1 MNRGFFSLGSVII
14 IGWMVFYGCTATP
27 EKNNSVSIEASL
39 DTNQVTI
46 GDIVHL
52 TVEVGAISNQR
63 LLFSELNV
71 EHPIEI
77 RKKSILKEEN
87 KIQFQIVIWDTGSYM
102 IPGYSIGISHDKDST
117 LDFSLETN
125 PLKITVV
132 STLTG
137 DPQSTIKPI
146 KEPVPIVYPTP
157 WARIAQWSFFIFTI
171 LTLLFALSKRQN
183 FESFVPAHYENIQ
196 SPYSRAVER
205 LEKLGN
211 KLDDKTFYVNLSHIL
226 REFVEHSVFIKSLEM
241 TTEEII
247 VNKHTIPIDNAL
259 LAQWISLLSRSDQIK
274 YAREITSKNQ
284 RIEDINWSKEF
295 LKWAKIHWELT

>member
-14 IGWMVFYGCTATP
+14 IGWMIFYGCTATP
-27 EKNNSVSIEASL
+27 EKNNFVSIEASL

-46 GDIVHL
+46 GDVIHL
-52 TVEVGAISNQR
+52 TVEVKAISNQR

-71 EHPIEI
+71 EYPIEI
-77 RKKSILKEEN
+77 KEKSIIKEEN

-102 IPGYSIGISHDKDST
+102 IPSYSIGFSHDQDST

-125 PLKITVV
+125 PLEITVV
-132 STLTG
+132 SILAG
-137 DPQSTIKPI
+137 DSQSTIKPI

-171 LTLLFALSKRQN
+171 LILLFAWSKRQN
-183 FESFVPAHYENIQ
+183 FESFVPAHYDNIQ

-205 LEKLGN
+205 LEKLDN
-211 KLDDKTFYVNLSHIL
+211 KLNDKTFYVNLSHIL

-247 VNKHTIPIDNAL
+247 ANKHTIPIDNAL

-274 YAREITSKNQ
+274 YARDSTSKNQ

-295 LKWAKIHWELT
+295 LKWAKIHWELA

>member
-1 MNRGFFSLGSVII
+1 MKRRFFSLGSVII

-27 EKNNSVSIEASL
+27 KKNNSVSIEASL

-46 GDIVHL
+46 GDVIHL
-52 TVEVGAISNQR
+52 TVEVRAISNQR
-63 LLFSELNV
+63 LFFSDLNV
-71 EHPIEI
+71 EYPIEI
-77 RKKSILKEEN
+77 REKSTIKEEN

-102 IPGYSIGISHDKDST
+102 IPGYSIGISHVQDST
-117 LDFSLETN
+117 LDFSLETS
-125 PLKITVV
+125 PLEITVV

-137 DPQSTIKPI
+137 DLQSTIKPI

-157 WARIAQWSFFIFTI
+157 WPRIVQWSFFIFTI
-171 LTLLFALSKRQN
+171 LILLFAWSKRQN

-196 SPYSRAVER
+196 SPYSWAVER

-247 VNKHTIPIDNAL
+247 ANKHTIPIDNAL

-274 YAREITSKNQ
+274 YARDSTSKNQ

-295 LKWAKIHWELT
+295 LKWAKIHWKLV

>member
-1 MNRGFFSLGSVII
+1 MKRRFFSLGSVII

-27 EKNNSVSIEASL
+27 KKNNSVSIEASL

-46 GDIVHL
+46 GDVIHL
-52 TVEVGAISNQR
+52 TVEVRAISNQR
-63 LLFSELNV
+63 LFFSDLNV
-71 EHPIEI
+71 EYPIEI
-77 RKKSILKEEN
+77 REKSTIKEEN

-102 IPGYSIGISHDKDST
+102 IPGYSIGISHVQDST
-117 LDFSLETN
+117 LDFSLETS
-125 PLKITVV
+125 PLEITVV

-137 DPQSTIKPI
+137 DLQSTIKPI

-171 LTLLFALSKRQN
+171 LILLFAWYKRQN

-196 SPYSRAVER
+196 SPYSWAVKR

-247 VNKHTIPIDNAL
+247 ANKHTIPIENSL
-259 LAQWISLLSRSDQIK
+259 LAQWISLLSRADQIK
-274 YAREITSKNQ
+274 YAREITSKIQ

-295 LKWAKIHWELT
+295 LKWAKIHWKLV

>member
-14 IGWMVFYGCTATP
+14 IGWMIFYGCTATP
-27 EKNNSVSIEASL
+27 EKNNFVSIEASL

-46 GDIVHL
+46 GDVIHL
-52 TVEVGAISNQR
+52 TVEVKAISNQR

-71 EHPIEI
+71 EYPIEI
-77 RKKSILKEEN
+77 KEKSIIKEEN

-102 IPGYSIGISHDKDST
+102 IPSYSIGISHDQDST

-125 PLKITVV
+125 PLEITVV
-132 STLTG
+132 SILTG

-171 LTLLFALSKRQN
+171 LILLFAWSKRQN
-183 FESFVPAHYENIQ
+183 FESFVPAHYDNIQ

-205 LEKLGN
+205 LEKLDN
-211 KLDDKTFYVNLSHIL
+211 KLNDKTFYVNLSHIL

-247 VNKHTIPIDNAL
+247 ANKHTILIDNAL

-274 YAREITSKNQ
+274 YAQDSTSKNQ

-295 LKWAKIHWELT
+295 LKWAKIHWELA

>member
-1 MNRGFFSLGSVII
+1 MNRGFFSLGSVTI
-14 IGWMVFYGCTATP
+14 IGWMVFYGCTAIP

-39 DTNQVTI
+39 DTSQVTI

-157 WARIAQWSFFIFTI
+157 WARIAQWSFFLFTI

-274 YAREITSKNQ
+274 YAREVTSKNQ

>member
-1 MNRGFFSLGSVII
+1 MKRRFFSLGSVII
-14 IGWMVFYGCTATP
+14 IGWMIFYGCTATP
-27 EKNNSVSIEASL
+27 EKNNFVSIEASL

-46 GDIVHL
+46 GDVIHL
-52 TVEVGAISNQR
+52 TVEVRAISNQR
-63 LLFSELNV
+63 LFFSELNV
-71 EHPIEI
+71 EYPIEI
-77 RKKSILKEEN
+77 REKLIIKEEN

-102 IPGYSIGISHDKDST
+102 IPGYSIGISHIQDST
-117 LDFSLETN
+117 LDFSLETS
-125 PLKITVV
+125 PLEITVV

-137 DPQSTIKPI
+137 DLQSTIKPI

-157 WARIAQWSFFIFTI
+157 WPRIVQWGFFIFTI
-171 LTLLFALSKRQN
+171 LILLFVWSKRQN
-183 FESFVPAHYENIQ
+183 PESFVPAHYKNIQ
-196 SPYSRAVER
+196 SPYSWAVER

-247 VNKHTIPIDNAL
+247 ANKHTIPIDNSL
-259 LAQWISLLSRSDQIK
+259 LAQWISLLSRADQIK
-274 YAREITSKNQ
+274 YAREITSKIQ

-295 LKWAKIHWELT
+295 LKWAKIHWKLV

>member
-1 MNRGFFSLGSVII
+1 MKRRFFSLGSVII

-46 GDIVHL
+46 GDVIHL
-52 TVEVGAISNQR
+52 TVEVRAISNQR
-63 LLFSELNV
+63 LFFSELNV
-71 EHPIEI
+71 EYPIEI
-77 RKKSILKEEN
+77 REKSIIKEEN
-87 KIQFQIVIWDTGSYM
+87 KIQFQIVIWDTGSYL
-102 IPGYSIGISHDKDST
+102 IPSYSIGFSHDQDST

-125 PLKITVV
+125 PLEITVV
-132 STLTG
+132 SILTG

-171 LTLLFALSKRQN
+171 LILLFAWSKRQN
-183 FESFVPAHYENIQ
+183 FESFVPAHYDNIQ

-205 LEKLGN
+205 LEKLDN
-211 KLDDKTFYVNLSHIL
+211 KLNDKTFYVNLSHIL

-247 VNKHTIPIDNAL
+247 ANKHTIPIENSL
-259 LAQWISLLSRSDQIK
+259 LAQWISLLSRADQIK
-274 YAREITSKNQ
+274 YAREITSKIQ

-295 LKWAKIHWELT
+295 LKWAKIHWELV